1 MDRFVG
7 YRGEGR
13 PLRVLFVGFGNV
25 GRTLGEIL
33 QDPGSYPGA
42 ADLDLSVVGL
52 VTRTRGSLANP
63 SGVDLPR
70 ILTELKNLGR
80 FAPDHPDRTDLDGL
94 AAARTLDYDALVE
107 ISPLNVAER
116 GEPAIS
122 HVRAALS
129 RGRHVVTANKGPVA
143 WAHRELSALAEQMGA
158 AFLKETT
165 VMDGVPVFNLAER
178 CMAGCR
184 VLEIEGILNSTS
196 NWVLA
201 GLEEGLSLEAAVRVA
216 QEAGIAE
223 ADPSHD
229 LEGWD
234 GAVKVA
240 ALANGLMGG
249 ELTPDQVERVG
260 MSHLTPQSVAAA
272 RTRGRRYKMLCRAWR
287 DGDGVLRGRSA
298 LEEIPLDHPYASV
311 AGAGAAVTLRTD
323 LLHTLRVVEEG
334 GTSLVPTAYGVLSDL
349 LALRD
354 RMNR

>member
-1 MDRFVG
+1 MSRVG
-7 YRGEGR
+7 YRGEGH

-25 GRTLGEIL
+25 GRTAGEIL
-33 QDPGSYPGA
+33 RDPKNYPGV
-42 ADLDLSVVGL
+42 ADLDLATVGL
-52 VTRTRGSLANP
+52 ITRTRGCLANP

-70 ILTELKNLGR
+70 ALEELKTRGR

-94 AAARTLDYDALVE
+94 TAARTLDYHVLVE
-107 ISPLNVAER
+107 ISPLNVAAR

-129 RGRHVVTANKGPVA
+129 RGRHAVTANKGPVS
-143 WAHRELSALAEQMGA
+143 WAHGELCALAEEKGA

-178 CMAGCR
+178 CMQGCR

-234 GAVKVA
+234 GAVKVS

-260 MSHLTPQSVAAA
+260 MSHLTPETVASA
-272 RTRGRRYKMLCRAWR
+272 RTRGRRFKMLCRAWR
-287 DGDGVLRGRSA
+287 DEEGVLKGRSA
-298 LEEIPLDHPYASV
+298 LEELPLDHFYASV
-311 AGAGAAVTLRTD
+311 SGAGAALTLRTD
-323 LLHTLRVVEEG
+323 LLHTIRVVEEG

-354 RMNR
+354 RMNF